1 MARNEAFSFKR
12 YRELCNRVEELEDE
26 NRKLRKAVTNME
38 IQLRIIRSG
47 AKERNVQ
54 RY

>member
-1 MARNEAFSFKR
+1 MARNEVFSFKR
-12 YRELCNRVEELEDE
+12 YRELCNKVEELEEE

-38 IQLRIIRSG
+38 IQLRILKG
-47 AKERNVQ
+47 GKKERNVQ